1 MAYICFLCVFTW
13 FRMFPLHWDFHSRS
27 GESEAKVGAAN
38 RCFLLSKVDDFR
50 IRFVTEL
57 LYFIYFQYAISVL
70 ENLEMC
76 GNTLDSKAYYFLTVM
91 LNTRR
96 SHQVGHHQLQKI
108 ASLRSLL
115 QAVDPIG
122 TAHGCG
128 PTGGRDTGKSHQ
140 EMFSDFQKFQPEIF
154 ICSEKILKFFIKFAL
169 RIATIYR
176 ITWIL
181 VQKKSYV
188 VTVVKHSRA
197 WLFTA
202 QIWPDYSRTYHNQNV
217 CCFGNPYCRWRLFQA
232 PAAGATGRFIF
243 HFRLSVVVLTGT
255 TGEMSRERPWCR
267 LVKKKRPEIE
277 KNPQVFDL
285 WGLRNS
291 QRGQSRQLDLQ
302 PSCLET
308 LTSDDCSEVH
318 HFCFM

>member
-1 MAYICFLCVFTW
+1 
-13 FRMFPLHWDFHSRS
+13 
-27 GESEAKVGAAN
+27 
-38 RCFLLSKVDDFR
+38 
-50 IRFVTEL
+50 
-57 LYFIYFQYAISVL
+57 
-70 ENLEMC
+70 MC

-96 SHQVGHHQLQKI
+96 SHQVGHRQLQKF

-122 TAHGCG
+122 AAHGCG

-140 EMFSDFQKFQPEIF
+140 EMFSDFQKVQPEILN
-154 ICSEKILKFFIKFAL
+154 CSEKILKVFLKVCFEDCNDIQNYVDTGSEEKL
-169 RIATIYR
+169 CCDGTTISE
-176 ITWIL
+176 I
-181 VQKKSYV
+181 
-188 VTVVKHSRA
+188 VKHQRA
-197 WLFTA
+197 WLVTA

-243 HFRLSVVVLTGT
+243 HFRLSVGCWQV
-255 TGEMSRERPWCR
+255 RPGKCHENCHGVAWW
-267 LVKKKRPEIE
+267 KKTRPEIE

-308 LTSDDCSEVH
+308 LTSNDCSEVH